1 MAGRLTLGIVGAG
14 PVAQALGRLL
24 APAFKLRFASR
35 SRAGAAAEFAGGGA
49 EACRLGELAGS
60 SACVVVAVRDAAVPT
75 VAGAL
80 AEHAPA
86 VVLHTCG
93 SLGPS
98 ALQPLP
104 QRGSSCATF
113 HPLQSFPDG
122 PAGVQALPGSS
133 FGICGA
139 GRALAWC
146 RKLAGLLGGRAFE
159 VEESRLPLY
168 HAAAVTASNAAV
180 GLAAAS
186 QELMGAAGL
195 GPDEARRAIAPL
207 MEASFANAR
216 TMEPERALT
225 GPVSRGDASTVR
237 RHMDALQ
244 SESAELRGLYRAFSR
259 YLAAVA
265 GRRGLPAEDAA
276 AVRAA
281 VGGGR

>member
-1 MAGRLTLGIVGAG
+1 MEGRLTLGIVGAG

-24 APAFKLRFASR
+24 APSFDVRFSSR
-35 SRAGAAAEFAGGGA
+35 SRAAAAAEFAGGGA
-49 EACRLGELAGS
+49 EACQLGELAAS
-60 SACVVVAVRDAAVPT
+60 SACVIVAVRDAAVPI
-75 VAGAL
+75 VAGVL
-80 AEHAPA
+80 ARHAPA
-86 VVLHTCG
+86 VVLQTCG

-98 ALQPLP
+98 DLRPLP

-122 PAGVQALPGSS
+122 PAGVRALPGSS

-159 VEESRLPLY
+159 VEENRLPLY

-186 QELMGAAGL
+186 QELMRAAGL
-195 GPDEARRAIAPL
+195 GPDEARLAISPL

-216 TMEPERALT
+216 TMEPEHALT
-225 GPVSRGDASTVR
+225 GPVARGDASTVR

-244 SESAELRGLYRAFSR
+244 SENAELRGLYRAFSR
-259 YLAAVA
+259 YLASIA
-265 GRRGLPAEDAA
+265 GRRGLTAEDAA
-276 AVRAA
+276 ELRAA
-281 VGGGR
+281 VGGRR